1 MSLRHMTE
9 LGDEIAVLIAAEGP
23 LSIARYMALCLG
35 HPRHGYYMVRDPFG
49 TAGDFTTAPEISQM
63 FGELIGLWAASIWQG
78 MGAPP
83 KVRLVE
89 LGPGRGTLMADALRA
104 ARALPAFHAALDV
117 HMVEMS
123 PVLRRAQQSA
133 LNAMGLQATWHDTI
147 DTALEGPVIIIAN
160 EFLDA
165 LPLSQFVR
173 SNDGWRER
181 LVGLNAEGALAFGL
195 GPLSDIRLPLHHPP
209 GTLIEMPHASDGVV
223 RTVARHVAK
232 AGGAA
237 LFIDYGSMVSGTG
250 DTLQAVKAHRFVDPL
265 TQPGAADLTVQVNF
279 ERVAYMAERAGAATH
294 GPTTQADF
302 LNALGLATRADVLK
316 RKATPSQAA
325 SIDAA
330 VARLTAAD
338 ADGLQETDK
347 ETDREIGKGRGM
359 GTLFKVLAVADPA
372 LPLLPGFETFQLP
385 T

>member
-9 LGDEIAVLIAAEGP
+9 LRDEIAALIVAEGP
-23 LSIARYMALCLG
+23 LSVARYMALCLG

-49 TAGDFTTAPEISQM
+49 AAGDFTTAPEISQM

-78 MGAPP
+78 MGSPP
-83 KVRLVE
+83 KLRLVE
-89 LGPGRGTLMADALRA
+89 LGPGRGSLMSDALRA
-104 ARALPAFHAALDV
+104 ARALPAFRGALSV

-133 LNAMGLQATWHDTI
+133 LNAMGVEATWHDTV
-147 DTALEGPVIIIAN
+147 DTALDGPVILIAN

-173 SNDGWRER
+173 SDAGWRER
-181 LVGLNAEGALAFGL
+181 LVGLNADGALAFGL
-195 GPLSDIRLPLHHPP
+195 GPVSDIRLPLHHPP
-209 GTLIEMPHASDGVV
+209 GTLIEMPQASDGVV

-250 DTLQAVKAHRFVDPL
+250 DTLQAVKAHAFVDPL
-265 TQPGAADLTVQVNF
+265 AEPGMADLTVQVNF
-279 ERVAYMAERAGAATH
+279 ERVAYMAEHAGAATH
-294 GPTTQADF
+294 GPTTQGAF
-302 LNALGLATRADVLK
+302 LEALGLATRAEVLK
-316 RKATPSQAA
+316 RKATSAQAKA
-325 SIDAA
+325 IDAA
-330 VARLTAAD
+330 VARLTAVD
-338 ADGLQETDK
+338 AEGLA
-347 ETDREIGKGRGM
+347 GRGM
-359 GTLFKVLAVADPA
+359 GALFKVLAVADPA